1 VKFYIPL
8 DLLKEKRSTFTYLPA
23 ISYRKFDT
31 PKCIVL
37 VIFLAN
43 HIITKIYV
51 NMDTSVCIED
61 KEKEKEV

>member
-1 VKFYIPL
+1 
-8 DLLKEKRSTFTYLPA
+8 
-23 ISYRKFDT
+23 
-31 PKCIVL
+31 

-51 NMDTSVCIED
+51 NMDASVFIED